1 MNEGTAR
8 KGVSPEKTIYAA
20 LRAAGFAVLILVFV
34 FPLYF
39 MILTSFKSQYEVNI
53 TPPALTPSEFRPENY
68 ALAWDRMNFAHYL
81 RNSLLSTFLTIA
93 GQLLV
98 CVPCAYAFAKKRFR
112 FKKPLYWLVL
122 FDLIVPA
129 QAIFLPI
136 YILESRFGWIN
147 TMRGLVVPFCYS
159 AFTIFSLVQYFKT
172 IPGEIFDAA
181 RLDKCSEVRMI
192 THIVA
197 PAASPII
204 ITTMIF
210 TFVYK
215 WNDYFWTSIL
225 TTDETVRTLPLAIQ
239 NLMPVDHSAREWQII
254 MAGNVMAL
262 VPMLAAYILA
272 NKAIKR
278 GLVYGGE
285 K

>member
-1 MNEGTAR
+1 MKAVRT
-8 KGVSPEKTIYAA
+8 A
-20 LRAAGFAVLILVFV
+20 LRAAGFAVLILAFV
-34 FPLYF
+34 LPLCF
-39 MILTSFKSQYEVNI
+39 MASTSLKSQYEANI
-53 TPPALTPSEFRPENY
+53 TPPSLVPSELHPENY
-68 ALAWDRMNFAHYL
+68 AIAWDRMNFIHYI
-81 RNSLLSTFLTIA
+81 RNSLMSTLLTIA
-93 GQLLV
+93 GQLAV

-112 FKKPLYWLVL
+112 FKRPLYWLIL

-159 AFTIFSLVQYFKT
+159 AFVIFSLTQHFKT
-172 IPGEIFDAA
+172 IPDEILDAA
-181 RLDKCSEVRMI
+181 RLDKCSEIRII
-192 THIVA
+192 THIMT
-197 PAASPII
+197 PMASPVII
-204 ITTMIF
+204 ATMMF

-239 NLMPVDHSAREWQII
+239 NLMPVDHAAREWQII

-262 VPMLAAYILA
+262 IPMLAAYVLA
-272 NKAIKR
+272 NRAIKR
-278 GLVYGGE
+278 GFIYGSG

>member
-1 MNEGTAR
+1 MRNRSFPSGAIRAT
-8 KGVSPEKTIYAA
+8 
-20 LRAAGFAVLILVFV
+20 LRAAGFAALILVFV

-39 MILTSFKSQYEVNI
+39 MASTSFKGTREVNI
-53 TPPALTPSEFRPENY
+53 TPPTLVPSEFHPENY
-68 ALAWDRMNFAHYL
+68 AMAWNRMNFAHYL

-93 GQLLV
+93 GQLLT
-98 CVPCAYAFAKKRFR
+98 CVPCAYAFAKKQFR
-112 FKKPLYWLVL
+112 FKKPLYMLLL

-136 YILESRFGWIN
+136 YILESGFGWIN
-147 TMRGLVVPFCYS
+147 TMRGLVAPFCYS

-172 IPGEIFDAA
+172 IPDEILDAA

-192 THIVA
+192 THIMA
-197 PAASPII
+197 PMASPII

-225 TTDETVRTLPLAIQ
+225 TTNETARTLPLAIQ
-239 NLMPVDHSAREWQII
+239 NLMPVDHGAREWQII

-262 VPMLAAYILA
+262 IPMLGAYILA
-272 NKAIKR
+272 NKIIKK
-278 GLVYGGE
+278 GFIYGSG